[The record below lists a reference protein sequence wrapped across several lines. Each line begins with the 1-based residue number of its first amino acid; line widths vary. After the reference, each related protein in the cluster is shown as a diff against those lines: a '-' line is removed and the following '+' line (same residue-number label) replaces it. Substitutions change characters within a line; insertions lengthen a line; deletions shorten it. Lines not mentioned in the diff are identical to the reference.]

1 MLLLLSLTVVAAA
14 AAAHAELSR
23 QLLPP
28 PTQPLRPS
36 LPANH
41 SRALV
46 ATTRIMSFH
55 EVKVCILGDSG
66 VGKSSLVQRFVHNTF
81 TVGNESTI
89 GASYLS
95 KTIVVGDRTIK
106 FNIWDTAGQEK
117 YRALA
122 PMYYRGSQACVIVYD
137 VTSLASYKSVTGW
150 IRELQSHASSEVVLA
165 LAANKS
171 DLAPKS
177 AVSVKEAKAL
187 ADNVGAVFV
196 ETSAKNSMNVHQLFV
211 NIVPKLKFSQSRPS
225 SISEPGIS
233 LTAQQQLNQA
243 EKKGCC

>member
-1 MLLLLSLTVVAAA
+1 
-14 AAAHAELSR
+14 
-23 QLLPP
+23 
-28 PTQPLRPS
+28 
-36 LPANH
+36 
-41 SRALV
+41 
-46 ATTRIMSFH
+46 MSFH
-55 EVKVCILGDSG
+55 EVKICILGDSG

-95 KTIVVGDRTIK
+95 KTIVIGDRTIK

-150 IRELQSHASSEVVLA
+150 IRELQSHAPSEVVLA

-171 DLAPKS
+171 DLTTKS
-177 AVSVKEAKAL
+177 TVSVKEAKTL
-187 ADNVGAVFV
+187 ADNIGAIFV
-196 ETSAKNSMNVHQLFV
+196 ETSAKNSLNVHQLFV
-211 NIVPKLKFSQSRPS
+211 NIVPKLRFNQSRPGS
-225 SISEPGIS
+225 LSEPSRVLG
-233 LTAQQQLNQA
+233 TDQENQA